1 MTIKKRLF
9 LSNLFMLLIPAM
21 VSVLI
26 LAVSLLFFVNV
37 VYKQVMD
44 ETVREENTVHLE
56 HLLMEQAK
64 EFLQTKHEVLTDSH
78 LYQTVEKYVGTQ
90 EIQLQIYQG
99 DAQICS
105 MGTSTQ
111 ALASQS
117 LQELSLIH
125 I

>member
-64 EFLQTKHEVLTDSH
+64 EFLQTNTGNPTANLSGRCTNLFHGN
-78 LYQTVEKYVGTQ
+78 KY
-90 EIQLQIYQG
+90 
-99 DAQICS
+99 
-105 MGTSTQ
+105 TSTCQ
-111 ALASQS
+111 PIVTGVIQ
-117 LQELSLIH
+117 
-125 I
+125 

>member
-1 MTIKKRLF
+1 
-9 LSNLFMLLIPAM
+9 
-21 VSVLI
+21 
-26 LAVSLLFFVNV
+26 
-37 VYKQVMD
+37 MD

-111 ALASQS
+111 ALAHQTVAFIWNR
-117 LQELSLIH
+117 QK
-125 I
+125 

>member
-64 EFLQTKHEVLTDSH
+64 EFVPWEQARRH
-78 LYQTVEKYVGTQ
+78 LPANRYRNYPAVRQTVAFIWNRQK
-90 EIQLQIYQG
+90 
-99 DAQICS
+99 
-105 MGTSTQ
+105 
-111 ALASQS
+111 
-117 LQELSLIH
+117 
-125 I
+125 

>member
-26 LAVSLLFFVNV
+26 LVVSLLFFVNV

-64 EFLQTKHEVLTDSH
+64 EFLQTKHEVLADSH
-78 LYQTVEKYVGTQ
+78 LS
-90 EIQLQIYQG
+90 
-99 DAQICS
+99 DR
-105 MGTSTQ
+105 
-111 ALASQS
+111 
-117 LQELSLIH
+117 
-125 I
+125 

>member
-90 EIQLQIYQG
+90 E
-99 DAQICS
+99 DRKS
-105 MGTSTQ
+105 V
-111 ALASQS
+111 
-117 LQELSLIH
+117 E
-125 I
+125 

>member
-26 LAVSLLFFVNV
+26 LVVSLLFFVNV

-64 EFLQTKHEVLTDSH
+64 EFLQTKHEVLADSH

-99 DAQICS
+99 DTQVCS

-111 ALASQS
+111 ALASQT
-117 LQELSLIH
+117 L
-125 I
+125 